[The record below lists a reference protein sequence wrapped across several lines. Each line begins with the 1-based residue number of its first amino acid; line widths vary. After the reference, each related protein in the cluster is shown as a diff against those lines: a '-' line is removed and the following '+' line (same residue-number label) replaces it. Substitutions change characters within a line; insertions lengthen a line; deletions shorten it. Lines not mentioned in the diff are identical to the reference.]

1 MDWDFWD
8 ARVNQSFAVVDN
20 KDKWMGDDSPVNVDL
35 MDSYLREITGNG
47 EVPSECP
54 FANSIAN
61 CFNKGA
67 EVLGRKSRFKV
78 VIRG

>member
-1 MDWDFWD
+1 M
-8 ARVNQSFAVVDN
+8 RSMFAHLQ
-20 KDKWMGDDSPVNVDL
+20 GDDSPVNVEL

-61 CFNKGA
+61 VFNAGA
-67 EVLGRKSRFKV
+67 GILGRKSRFKV
-78 VIRG
+78 IVP